1 MRRPGAAM
9 ASGPACRGP
18 VPIKAACKRAVSHI
32 GISPFNSFPR
42 SPLAREQPLIPRLLL
57 ILMLSAPLSAS
68 ATLHR
73 VQAVAPTSPPTALR
87 ETLQHGVTTGAAGRR
102 ICGG

>member
-32 GISPFNSFPR
+32 GISP
-42 SPLAREQPLIPRLLL
+42 
-57 ILMLSAPLSAS
+57 
-68 ATLHR
+68 
-73 VQAVAPTSPPTALR
+73 PPPP
-87 ETLQHGVTTGAAGRR
+87 
-102 ICGG
+102 